1 VTSVDQKKILKAFV
15 HGKHG
20 KHGSRTQ
27 NKNFDFS
34 GFEFFRD
41 FRAFRGPEKGFP
53 GILVLKSSIS
63 NRGISCQEKQL

>member
-1 VTSVDQKKILKAFV
+1 LSTENTESTEVDPK
-15 HGKHG
+15 
-20 KHGSRTQ
+20 

-34 GFEFFRD
+34 DSEFFRD